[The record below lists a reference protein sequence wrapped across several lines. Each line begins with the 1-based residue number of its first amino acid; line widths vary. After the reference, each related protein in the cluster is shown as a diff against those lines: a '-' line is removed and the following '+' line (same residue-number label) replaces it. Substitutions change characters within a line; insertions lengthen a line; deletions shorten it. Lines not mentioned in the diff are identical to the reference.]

1 MTRPRSLRPILFL
14 SVILKLLPKCQVPT
28 NFFALWVL
36 YTDTQTSQLRGLTSI
51 IFGMT
56 HLNYR
61 KTTKFW
67 AHTFVL

>member
-1 MTRPRSLRPILFL
+1 
-14 SVILKLLPKCQVPT
+14 
-28 NFFALWVL
+28 VL

-67 AHTFVL
+67 AHTFVLW